1 VKAASGKDLSGKVC
15 LVTGASGGLGK
26 ATALGLAR
34 LGATVVMGCRDKA
47 RGEADRAE
55 IASATGNPNVKLMLL
70 DLASLQSVREMA
82 SRFKGENA
90 RLDVLINNASV
101 FKGKRTVTP
110 DGLEAM
116 FATNHLGHFLLTNL
130 LLDELK
136 ASQQAR
142 VINISAP
149 TTTKLD
155 FDDLQG
161 EKKFSALSAFGASKM
176 CNLLFTYELA
186 RRLAGTNVTSNA
198 LHPGLMKSNL
208 MKEASAPIRWLTGL
222 LSTTPARAS
231 ESLVYLAASP
241 AVASITGK
249 FFKGKKVSSSS
260 AYSQD
265 EAVQK
270 RLWAVSMELSDR
282 LTETSSA

>member
-1 VKAASGKDLSGKVC
+1 MKATSTQNMAGRVC
-15 LVTGASGGLGK
+15 LITGASGGLGK

-34 LGATVVMGCRDKA
+34 LGATVVMACRDKA

-55 IASATGNPNVKLMLL
+55 IEAASGNSSVKLIAL
-70 DLASLQSVREMA
+70 DLASQQSVREMA
-82 SRFKGENA
+82 ANFKAEYGQ
-90 RLDVLINNASV
+90 LDVLINNASV
-101 FKGKRTVTP
+101 FKGKRTTTP
-110 DGLEAM
+110 DGLETM

-130 LLDELK
+130 LLDDLK
-136 ASQQAR
+136 ASPQAR

-186 RRLAGTNVTSNA
+186 RRLDGTSVTVNA

-208 MKEASAPIRWLTGL
+208 MSEAPTPLRWLL
-222 LSTTPARAS
+222 RLISTTPERAS
-231 ESLVYLAASP
+231 VSLVDLASSP
-241 AVASITGK
+241 KVASITGE
-249 FFKGKKVSSSS
+249 FFKGSKTARSS
-260 AYSQD
+260 AYSHD
-265 EAVQK
+265 EDVQG
-270 RLWAVSMELSDR
+270 RLWDVSMK
-282 LTETSSA
+282 LTGLR

>member
-1 VKAASGKDLSGKVC
+1 
-15 LVTGASGGLGK
+15 
-26 ATALGLAR
+26 
-34 LGATVVMGCRDKA
+34 
-47 RGEADRAE
+47 
-55 IASATGNPNVKLMLL
+55 
-70 DLASLQSVREMA
+70 
-82 SRFKGENA
+82 
-90 RLDVLINNASV
+90 
-101 FKGKRTVTP
+101 
-110 DGLEAM
+110 M

-130 LLDELK
+130 LLDDLK
-136 ASQQAR
+136 ASRQAR

-186 RRLAGTNVTSNA
+186 RRLTGTNVTSNA

-208 MKEASAPIRWLTGL
+208 MKEASAPIRWLTSL
-222 LSTTPARAS
+222 LSTTPERAS

-241 AVASITGK
+241 DVASVTGK

-260 AYSQD
+260 AYSRD
-265 EAVQK
+265 TGVQR
-270 RLWAVSMELSDR
+270 RLWDVSTELSHM
-282 LTETSSA
+282 LTERSGV